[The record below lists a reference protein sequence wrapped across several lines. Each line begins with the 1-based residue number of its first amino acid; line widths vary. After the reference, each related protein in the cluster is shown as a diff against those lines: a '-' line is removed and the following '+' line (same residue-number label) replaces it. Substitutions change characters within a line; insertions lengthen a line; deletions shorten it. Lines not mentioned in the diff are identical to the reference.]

1 VSIQTSQFRRDVK
14 PFYKQETK
22 LRFALLIYSAE
33 ADRANLSEQETLQNM
48 GQSFG
53 YTEDL

>member
-1 VSIQTSQFRRDVK
+1 MSIQTSQFRRDVK